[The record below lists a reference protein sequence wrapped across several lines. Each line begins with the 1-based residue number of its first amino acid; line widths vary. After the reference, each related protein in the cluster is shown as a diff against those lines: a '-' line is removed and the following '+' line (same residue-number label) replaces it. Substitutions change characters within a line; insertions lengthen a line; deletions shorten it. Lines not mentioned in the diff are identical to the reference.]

1 MIAHPQNTSQI
12 GTYTHIHIHSTPYL
26 GSKKKKVWKP
36 KAAVFFC
43 VFFATSRGEKYRLVG
58 RKLLII
64 HAHMYNQMS
73 SLPPCSVRGCVRL
86 PFLSSPSAITKKS
99 TKKKKKEE
107 KKKKTAYTEREQ
119 RRRKWRFLSLRLH
132 VSVCAFVCRNKFYPQ
147 RRPTENKKKKSLL
160 KRKQKKKNCVLF
172 LLFDSSLGAAPA
184 APVQERSARATA
196 CACEGSASTQ

>member
-1 MIAHPQNTSQI
+1 MLQF
-12 GTYTHIHIHSTPYL
+12 
-26 GSKKKKVWKP
+26 
-36 KAAVFFC
+36 FFC
-43 VFFATSRGEKYRLVG
+43 VFFETSLGEKYRLVG

-107 KKKKTAYTEREQ
+107 KKKKNSLHGKGTTKEEVALLVTPPSRFRVCIRLQ
-119 RRRKWRFLSLRLH
+119 KQILSPKTSSRK
-132 VSVCAFVCRNKFYPQ
+132 Q
-147 RRPTENKKKKSLL
+147 KKKVASETKA
-160 KRKQKKKNCVLF
+160 KKKNCVLF

>member
-99 TKKKKKEE
+99 TKKKKKGREE
-107 KKKKTAYTEREQ
+107 KKNSLHGKGTTKEEVALLVTPPSRFRVCIRLQKQILSPKTSY
-119 RRRKWRFLSLRLH
+119 
-132 VSVCAFVCRNKFYPQ
+132 
-147 RRPTENKKKKSLL
+147 
-160 KRKQKKKNCVLF
+160 RKQKKKV
-172 LLFDSSLGAAPA
+172 
-184 APVQERSARATA
+184 
-196 CACEGSASTQ
+196 ASETKAKKKKLCTVPLV

>member
-99 TKKKKKEE
+99 TKKKKRKRR
-107 KKKKTAYTEREQ
+107 KKKQLTRKGNNEGGSGASCHSAFTFPCVHSFAETNSIPKDVLQKT
-119 RRRKWRFLSLRLH
+119 
-132 VSVCAFVCRNKFYPQ
+132 
-147 RRPTENKKKKSLL
+147 KKKS
-160 KRKQKKKNCVLF
+160 RF
-172 LLFDSSLGAAPA
+172 
-184 APVQERSARATA
+184 
-196 CACEGSASTQ
+196 